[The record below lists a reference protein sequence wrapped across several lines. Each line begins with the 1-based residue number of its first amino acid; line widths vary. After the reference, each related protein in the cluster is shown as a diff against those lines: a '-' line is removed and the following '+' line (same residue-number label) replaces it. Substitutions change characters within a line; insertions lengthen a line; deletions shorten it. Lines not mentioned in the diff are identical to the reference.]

1 MLSGLIRWS
10 LKNRVAVLLLSV
22 VLLLRGIYSASR
34 VPLDIFPEF
43 APPQVLVQTEAP
55 GFSPEE
61 VESLI
66 TVPLESVLN
75 GTPQLESMR
84 STSAIGISS
93 IKCVFEPNAD
103 LYRARQLIAERLQ
116 LARGRLPVGA
126 REPEMGPITS
136 PIGNLLEIT
145 LRAQRTPLSEL
156 RALADWTLRPR
167 LLAVPGVAQVIVIGG
182 EVKQYQVIVDPERLS
197 RQHLSLA
204 EVLQAAA
211 ASNQNVGA
219 GFVEGEAQR
228 LVIQGV
234 GRVRSPEDIAA
245 AVIAVR
251 NGVPVTIGQV
261 ARVEFGP
268 AYKIGDASEDGK
280 PAVRLVIVK
289 QPWANTLTAT
299 RQLEKVWSELRQG
312 FPPDVREVTV
322 FRQASFIERAVRNVN
337 YSMLEGGV
345 LVVAVLILFL
355 SSGQAALISLT
366 AIPLSLLVAVIVLDG
381 FGATLN
387 MMTLGGL
394 AIAIGE
400 VVDDA
405 IIDVENIHRRLRLNR
420 AREHPEPALLVVY
433 RASMEVR
440 ASVVFATL
448 IVALVLLPVFSMSGL
463 AGSIFRPLG
472 IAYIGAILASMLVA
486 LTVTPALAALLL
498 PRAASLE
505 TSGDTRLVRRIKSVY
520 ARALDWV
527 LDHGTPVFAASLALA
542 AAALLILPR
551 LGGEF
556 LPDFSEGNLIIITRA
571 LPGTPLAESMR
582 VGALVQQ
589 DLKKI
594 PEAAVVA
601 EFAGRAELFEET
613 EGPDFSEISVQLKEN
628 GRPIEEVLAEIRAR
642 LAKYLGFQFSV
653 KQYIAEHIEDVLSG
667 ALATV
672 AVRIYGEDLEKLD
685 GLSRLVEAEMARVRG
700 VTDLARER
708 GFEVPR
714 VQLRFNRPRLAEYGI
729 TTAHLA
735 DTLSTAFFGKTV
747 STVLEGQRQHPLFV
761 RYPPEA
767 ERDPEAIRR
776 TLIDTPGGEK
786 VPLGTLADVSVV
798 NGVGAIK
805 HENALRRT
813 DVECNVAGRDL
824 ASVVEEIRSRIGNS
838 VRLPAGYYIEY
849 GGQYAA
855 QQAARRQIFLLGAAA
870 LACIVVLLWLAF
882 RSFRWVAIVMANL
895 PFALVGGVVAALL
908 TGGSLSI
915 SSLVGFITLFGV
927 ALRNGIMLLTHY
939 RHLLAEEG
947 ESWGRA
953 LVIRGAMERVSPIL
967 MTALTAGLALLP
979 LVLSGDKP
987 GREIQHPMAV
997 VIVGGLFSST
1007 LLNLLVLPA
1016 LFLRY
1021 GQSLVAAQPAAA
1033 DELTLAER

>member
-10 LKNRVAVLLLSV
+10 LKNRAAVLLLSA
-22 VLLLRGIYSASR
+22 VLILGGIYSASR
-34 VPLDIFPEF
+34 VPLDVFPEF
-43 APPQVLVQTEAP
+43 APPQVLIQTEAP

-66 TVPLESVLN
+66 TIPLESVLN
-75 GTPQLESMR
+75 GTPQLEAMR
-84 STSAIGISS
+84 SSSAIGISV
-93 IKCVFEPNAD
+93 IKCIFEPDAD

-145 LRAQRTPLSEL
+145 LRAETTSLSEL
-156 RALADWTLRPR
+156 RSLVDWTLRRR
-167 LLAVPGVAQVIVIGG
+167 LLAVPGVAQVVVMGG
-182 EVKQYQVIVDPERLS
+182 EVKQYQVIVDPERLN
-197 RQHLSLA
+197 RYRISLT

-219 GFVEGEAQR
+219 GFVEGTAQR

-234 GRVRSPEDIAA
+234 GRVRSPEDIAS

-261 ARVEFGP
+261 AQVQFGP
-268 AYKIGDASEDGK
+268 AYKIGDASEDSK
-280 PAVRLVIVK
+280 PAVLLIIIK
-289 QPWANTLTAT
+289 QPWANTLTVT
-299 RQLEKVWSELRQG
+299 QELEKVLGELRQG
-312 FPPDVREVTV
+312 FPPDVHEVTA

-337 YSMLEGGV
+337 YSMLEGGL
-345 LVVAVLILFL
+345 LVVAVLVLFL
-355 SSGQAALISLT
+355 SSGRAALISLT
-366 AIPLSLLVAVIVLDG
+366 AIPLSLLVAVIVLERW
-381 FGATLN
+381 GATIN

-420 AREHPEPALLVVY
+420 EREHPEPALLVVY

-448 IVALVLLPVFSMSGL
+448 IVALVLLPVFSLSGL

-472 IAYIGAILASMLVA
+472 IAYIAAILASMLVA
-486 LTVTPALAALLL
+486 LTLTPALAALLL
-498 PRAASLE
+498 PSTAGR
-505 TSGDTRLVRRIKSVY
+505 SGDTPLVRRTKAAYGRVLEW
-520 ARALDWV
+520 ALDR
-527 LDHGTPVFAASLALA
+527 TRAVFAVSLALA
-542 AAALLILPR
+542 AGALLILPH

-556 LPDFSEGNLIIITRA
+556 LPDFNEGNLIIVTHA
-571 LPGTPLAESMR
+571 LPGTPLAESLR
-582 VGALVQQ
+582 VGGLIQQ
-589 DLKKI
+589 DLKQI

-601 EFAGRAELFEET
+601 QFSGRAELHEET
-613 EGPDFSEISVQLKEN
+613 EGPDFSEIFVRLKEE
-628 GRPIEEVLAEIRAR
+628 GRPIEEVLSDIRRR
-642 LAKYLGFQFSV
+642 LAKYPGFQFSV
-653 KQYIAEHIEDVLSG
+653 KQYIAEHVEDVLSG

-672 AVRIYGEDLEKLD
+672 AVRIYGDDLQKLN
-685 GLSRLVEAEMARVRG
+685 GLARAVEAEMGRVAG
-700 VTDLARER
+700 VTDLAREA

-714 VQLRFNRPRLAEYGI
+714 VQLRFNRQRLAEYGI
-729 TTAHLA
+729 STAHLA

-747 STVLEGQRQHPLFV
+747 STVLEGQRQYALFV
-761 RYPPEA
+761 RYHPDA
-767 ERDPEAIRR
+767 ARDPEAIRR
-776 TLIDTPGGEK
+776 TLVDTPAGEK
-786 VPLGTLADVSVV
+786 VPLGTLAEVAVV

-824 ASVVEEIRSRIGNS
+824 NSVVEDIRSRLRNAI
-838 VRLPAGYYIEY
+838 RLPAGYYIEY
-849 GGQYAA
+849 GGQYAE
-855 QQAARRQIFLLGAAA
+855 QQHARRQIFLLGAAA
-870 LACIVVLLWLAF
+870 LAGIVVLLWLAF
-882 RSFRWVAIVMANL
+882 RSFRWVAIVLANL

-908 TGGSLSI
+908 AGGSLSI

-939 RHLLAEEG
+939 QHLLAEEG
-947 ESWGRA
+947 ETLGRG

-979 LVLSGDKP
+979 LVIGGDKP

-1007 LLNLLVLPA
+1007 LLNLVVLPA

-1021 GQSLVAAQPAAA
+1021 GHRLAASQPTAVEELSLI
-1033 DELTLAER
+1033 R